1 MWNEIEEA
9 MNDLQKALSNYKD
22 YQKDY
27 AVKEYNYRTALS
39 KELVR
44 LRAEGQ
50 AVTHLA
56 DIARGKPEIAKL
68 RFERD
73 IAEGLVNS
81 ASEGI
86 NFYKLKI
93 RELEAQYN
101 REYGNPR
108 LGIGG

>member
-44 LRAEGQ
+44 LR
-50 AVTHLA
+50 
-56 DIARGKPEIAKL
+56 
-68 RFERD
+68 
-73 IAEGLVNS
+73 S
-81 ASEGI
+81 
-86 NFYKLKI
+86 
-93 RELEAQYN
+93 
-101 REYGNPR
+101 
-108 LGIGG
+108 